1 MAGFDRRT
9 LAPPVAAVRESYAPD
24 SVVLDAGADFE
35 TLPPEAA
42 EELGLL
48 VDALDPVAY
57 PAEWL
62 PDDAPPQL
70 RRYAGSDFTIGM
82 PDDGTVVWT
91 RQTTPPTVIAKKRA
105 EGTPEDFLAFLLAEA
120 FVELSLEVPEHFLP
134 FFGESYRDLAAA
146 TPLGPTETYQLAAAL
161 FDAWVGIQ
169 AREVFRSWAD
179 DTDIVGDTNSDTD
192 GDTNSDTDARRDT
205 PSHPEIHAAWA
216 DAGDRLVDRLEDLP
230 SAVARGDRS
239 FTAATEYACA
249 AVKHDLDL
257 PAPFSALDT
266 AAYRDHGAEYA
277 VRWAEKTFEKLD
289 G

>member
-1 MAGFDRRT
+1 MAGFERRT
-9 LAPPVAAVRESYAPD
+9 LAPPVATVREAYAPEC
-24 SVVLDAGADFE
+24 VVLDAGADFE

-48 VDALDPVAY
+48 VDALDPAAY

-62 PDDAPPQL
+62 PDDAPAQL

-82 PDDGTVVWT
+82 PGDGTVVWT
-91 RQTTPPTVIAKKRA
+91 RQTTPPTIIAKKRA

-120 FVELSLEVPEHFLP
+120 FVELSLDVPEHFLP

-146 TPLGPTETYQLAAAL
+146 TPLAPNETYQLAAAL
-161 FDAWVGIQ
+161 FDAWVGVQ
-169 AREVFRSWAD
+169 TREVFRSWAD
-179 DTDIVGDTNSDTD
+179 DA
-192 GDTNSDTDARRDT
+192 DTDAGIGT
-205 PSHPEIHAAWA
+205 EPLSNPEIHAAWV
-216 DAGDRLVDRLEDLP
+216 DAGDRLVGRLENLP
-230 SAVARGDRS
+230 SEVARGDLS

-266 AAYRDHGAEYA
+266 AAYRDHGPSYA
-277 VRWAEKTFEKLD
+277 VRWAEKTFEKL
-289 G
+289 GE

>member
-1 MAGFDRRT
+1 M
-9 LAPPVAAVRESYAPD
+9 YAPN

-48 VDALDPVAY
+48 VDALDPAAY
-57 PAEWL
+57 PTAWL
-62 PDDAPPQL
+62 PDDAPAQL

-82 PDDGTVVWT
+82 PGDGTVVWT

-105 EGTPEDFLAFLLAEA
+105 EGTPDDFLAFLLAEA
-120 FVELSLEVPEHFLP
+120 FVELSLEAPEHFLP

-146 TPLGPTETYQLAAAL
+146 TPLGPNETYQLAAAL

-169 AREVFRSWAD
+169 TREVFEGWE
-179 DTDIVGDTNSDTD
+179 SD
-192 GDTNSDTDARRDT
+192 
-205 PSHPEIHAAWA
+205 HPEIYAAWT
-216 DAGDRLVDRLEDLP
+216 DAGDQLVDRLETLSGD
-230 SAVARGDRS
+230 VARGDRS

-266 AAYRDHGAEYA
+266 DAYRDHGADYA
-277 VRWAEKTFEKLD
+277 VRWAQKTFEKLAE
-289 G
+289 

>member
-1 MAGFDRRT
+1 MAGFERRT
-9 LAPPVAAVRESYAPD
+9 LAPPVAAVREAYAPEC
-24 SVVLDAGADFE
+24 VVLDAGADFE

-48 VDALDPVAY
+48 VDALDPAAY

-62 PDDAPPQL
+62 PDDAPSQL

-82 PDDGTVVWT
+82 PGDGTVVWT
-91 RQTTPPTVIAKKRA
+91 RQTTPQTVIAKKRA
-105 EGTPEDFLAFLLAEA
+105 EGTPEDFLGFLLAEA
-120 FVELSLEVPEHFLP
+120 FVELSLDVPEHFLP

-146 TPLGPTETYQLAAAL
+146 TPLGPNETYQLAAAL

-169 AREVFRSWAD
+169 TREVFRSWGEDAGT
-179 DTDIVGDTNSDTD
+179 DTGTGDTSDIGGTGDTNHDT
-192 GDTNSDTDARRDT
+192 S
-205 PSHPEIHAAWA
+205 PHPDIHAAWA
-216 DAGDRLVDRLEDLP
+216 DAGDRLVGRLENLP
-230 SAVARGDRS
+230 AEVARGDLS

-266 AAYRDHGAEYA
+266 EVYRDHGPSYA
-277 VRWAEKTFEKLD
+277 VRWAEKTFEKL
-289 G
+289 GE

>member
-1 MAGFDRRT
+1 MAGFERRT
-9 LAPPVAAVRESYAPD
+9 LTPPVEAVREAYAPD

-48 VDALDPVAY
+48 VDALDPAAY
-57 PAEWL
+57 PREWL
-62 PDDAPPQL
+62 PDDAPAQL

-82 PDDGTVVWT
+82 PGDGTVVWT

-105 EGTPEDFLAFLLAEA
+105 EGTPEDFLAFLLSEA

-146 TPLGPTETYQLAAAL
+146 TPLGPNETYQLAAAL

-169 AREVFRSWAD
+169 SREEFSGWAAD
-179 DTDIVGDTNSDTD
+179 AGGNGDTGTD
-192 GDTNSDTDARRDT
+192 GNADAAADADAGAT
-205 PSHPEIHAAWA
+205 AHPEIHAAWA
-216 DAGDRLVDRLEDLP
+216 DAGDRLVDRLENLPAEVAHGDL
-230 SAVARGDRS
+230 S

-266 AAYRDHGAEYA
+266 AAYRDHGADYA
-277 VRWAEKTFEKLD
+277 VRWAEKTFEKL
-289 G
+289 GE